1 MCVAMP
7 RNPTIFLSYAAVDNR
22 DGYITEFR
30 DALSPELQIQTGEKF
45 AIFQDINVAHG
56 GAWEEQLSEELKN
69 ATFLI
74 AILTP
79 SYLSSEFC
87 RKEIMAFLE
96 REKGWDQKG
105 LIFPVYYVDT
115 PIFNERRLRR
125 EDPLAEELSSRKYLD
140 WRELRFESLT
150 KSPQARRALAGLAR
164 DIAQQATLITA
175 KTALDAPHHGRSWG
189 TDEQWK
195 IEKLSLQNFRC
206 FEELNIDFRRVSML
220 PGEWTCIAGI
230 NGSGK
235 TSILQ
240 AICIA
245 LLGER
250 AHELGGA
257 LLSRMRRSEDPS
269 LPRTEITISLSEAHS
284 AETRELSL
292 QIDDK
297 GVPRTRSSWSIQ
309 DSTLVTA
316 YGSTRN
322 LTSEQDTSLKRLS
335 PEVQR
340 MCSLF
345 FPLTQLASAEVLL
358 STGQRSES
366 FLSLFSALINQVF
379 EKELSIPAKAESIRF
394 AVMGKDRIE
403 ALDLPDGFRSS
414 AAWLADLCAAWCD
427 KHEIR
432 ARNANPAE
440 IEAVVL
446 IDEIDLH
453 LHPSLQRE
461 LVPRLRKALPKVQ
474 WIVTT
479 HSPLVL
485 ANFDVNE
492 IIALDRDQEG
502 NVREL
507 DRQILG
513 FSSDQIYQWLMG
525 TPPTGEAIAEL
536 LEKNQS
542 RGQPTDDEVA
552 ELLDTSPRVNDSE
565 ARERVKKLKDTIGR
579 LKP

>member
-1 MCVAMP
+1 MP
-7 RNPTIFLSYAAVDNR
+7 AKPSVFLSYAAVDNR
-22 DGYITEFR
+22 DGYLTELR
-30 DALSPELQIQTGEKF
+30 EELSRELQIQTGEQF
-45 AIFQDINVAHG
+45 SIFQDVGLAPG
-56 GAWEEQLSEELKN
+56 DLWPERLSKELEN

-79 SYLSSEFC
+79 SYLKSEFC
-87 RKEIMAFLE
+87 RKEITTFLE
-96 REKGWDQKG
+96 KEGRRGQTG
-105 LIFPVYYVDT
+105 LIFPIYYVDS
-115 PIFNERRLRR
+115 PILNDSKLRAQ
-125 EDPLAEELSSRKYLD
+125 DPLVEALANRQYID
-140 WRELRFESLT
+140 WRNLRFESLK
-150 KSPQARRALAGLAR
+150 KSPLARRMLAQLASL
-164 DIAQQATLITA
+164 IAQQTSVVY
-175 KTALDAPHHGRSWG
+175 RSVSAIP
-189 TDEQWK
+189 DEHWR
-195 IEKLSLQNFRC
+195 IEKLTLRNFRC
-206 FEELNIDFRRVSML
+206 FEELEIDFRRPSML
-220 PGEWTCIAGI
+220 LGEWTCVAGI

-250 AHELGGA
+250 AHELGGG
-257 LLSRMRRSEDPS
+257 LLARMRRLEDPS
-269 LPRTEITISLSEAHS
+269 APRTEINVSLSEARS
-284 AETRELSL
+284 EERRAISL

-297 GVPRTRSSWSIQ
+297 GLPRTQTTWSIQ
-309 DSTLVTA
+309 DSTLVVA

-335 PEVQR
+335 SEVQR

-358 STGQRSES
+358 SNGRRSS
-366 FLSLFSALINQVF
+366 FFLPLFSVLIHQIF
-379 EKELSIPAKAESIRF
+379 EHELSVSEKTEVMRF
-394 AVMGKDRIE
+394 AVMGKERIE

-427 KHEIR
+427 KQEAK
-432 ARNANPAE
+432 ARNANPAD
-440 IEAVVL
+440 IEALVL

-474 WIVTT
+474 WVVTT

-485 ANFDVNE
+485 ANFDTSE
-492 IIALDRDQEG
+492 IIALDRDLKG
-502 NVREL
+502 SVRRL

-525 TPPTGEAIAEL
+525 TPPTGEAIEEI

-542 RGQPTDDEVA
+542 HGEPSDDRVA
-552 ELLDTSPRVNDSE
+552 ELLDTSPRVSDSE